1 VAFLGPNG
9 VRKPT
14 PLLGEDTD
22 AVMCDILRYSDKEIA
37 TIRE

>member
-9 VRKPT
+9 VRKLT

-22 AVMCDILRYSDKEIA
+22 AVMCDILRYSDEEIA